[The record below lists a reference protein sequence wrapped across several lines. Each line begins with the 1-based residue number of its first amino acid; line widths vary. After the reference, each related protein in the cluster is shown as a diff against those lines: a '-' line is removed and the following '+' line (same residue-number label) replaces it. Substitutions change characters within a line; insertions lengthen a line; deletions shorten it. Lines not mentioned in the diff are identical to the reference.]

1 MKRVLKQFCNIFSAR
16 KIVIKTNR
24 SRYHLYDGIC
34 LYMVEIKAEKGTDHM
49 EQLYTCWGENLDRD
63 HVLMEYPRPLL
74 VRDSYL
80 NLNGYWDYTFTKE
93 YKQPER
99 YDGKILVPFSPEAV
113 LSGVNRQLQPDEYLW
128 YHRVI
133 TEEELEELGK
143 NELFSAENS
152 SEQNGSKQDA
162 LKSCNQEDSK
172 GNENDSTEIRKKRVL
187 LHFGAVDQACRVFV
201 NGKNAGAH
209 TGGYL
214 PFELDIT
221 EYLHAGENELLVAV
235 KDLSDTSYHARGK
248 QKLKSG
254 GMFYTAQS
262 GIWQTVWMECV
273 TQQYIR
279 SVETKPD
286 LEKGVIKIKVNTDT
300 AKHSDTKRENSD
312 KEITNT
318 EEELKSSGTEEKD
331 RDVRTKYISNRNEN
345 ISTGVAGII
354 IEIQEPKIYKEPM
367 RMPQDVLDKQT
378 EEQREDES
386 CESDNQSEYTD
397 RAILQTA
404 TGVSDTWIEIPLKTL
419 KLWNCETPYLYY
431 FTVTMG
437 EDQIVSYFAMREFSL
452 IKRKE
457 VPRICLNGEIQFQN
471 GVLDQGYWPDGL
483 YTAPSDEAFIFDLE
497 EMKKTGFNMVRK
509 HLKIEPQ
516 RWYYH
521 CDRLGMVVWQ
531 DMVNGGSY
539 YKHWFVTYLATLMS
553 WMKISMRDIY
563 PKLLSRE
570 TRAGRHEFVREMK
583 ETVQLLKRH
592 PSIAAWVIFNE
603 GWGQF
608 QTEDMTRILREE
620 DPDRLIDQASG
631 WFDQGGGDFSS
642 LHNYFFK
649 LFIRTEEK
657 RASVLSEF
665 GGYSC
670 RVEGHSTCPK
680 LYGYGICKN
689 EKDLN
694 RRYQDRGK
702 KMRGLIPEGLC
713 ASVYTQWSDI
723 EEEVNGVY
731 TYDRKVRKIKESID

>member
-1 MKRVLKQFCNIFSAR
+1 MTRCVTVYRSPVNSKIIIKNKRG
-16 KIVIKTNR
+16 
-24 SRYHLYDGIC
+24 RYHLYDGIC

-63 HVLMEYPRPLL
+63 YVLMEYPRPLL
-74 VRDSYL
+74 VRESYL
-80 NLNGYWDYTFTKE
+80 NLNGYWDYAFTKE

-99 YDGKILVPFSPEAV
+99 YEGKTFVPFSPEAV

-133 TEEELEELGK
+133 TEEELGELGK
-143 NELFSAENS
+143 NELFSAGNLR
-152 SEQNGSKQDA
+152 EQNVSKQDT
-162 LKSCNQEDSK
+162 LENCNQKASQRN
-172 GNENDSTEIRKKRVL
+172 GNDSVKIRKKRIL

-273 TQQYIR
+273 PQQYIR
-279 SVETKPD
+279 CVETKPD
-286 LEKGVIKIKVNTDT
+286 LEKGVIKIKVNTG
-300 AKHSDTKRENSD
+300 KHS
-312 KEITNT
+312 
-318 EEELKSSGTEEKD
+318 EE
-331 RDVRTKYISNRNEN
+331 VM
-345 ISTGVAGII
+345 
-354 IEIQEPKIYKEPM
+354 IEIREPEIYKDSM
-367 RMPQDVLDKQT
+367 RMPQDVV
-378 EEQREDES
+378 ESMAIFQR
-386 CESDNQSEYTD
+386 
-397 RAILQTA
+397 A
-404 TGVSDTWIEIPLKTL
+404 TGVSDTWIEIPLKTF

-431 FTVTMG
+431 FTVTIG

-452 IKRKE
+452 IKQKE
-457 VPRICLNGEIQFQN
+457 VPRICLNGEVQFQN

-531 DMVNGGSY
+531 DMVNGGSS

-563 PKLLSRE
+563 PRLLSRE

-583 ETVQLLKRH
+583 ETVQLLKGH

-665 GGYSC
+665 GGYSY
-670 RVEGHSTCPK
+670 RVEGHSACPK

-694 RRYQDRGK
+694 RRYQDRVK